1 MNTFTFT
8 LLYRFLE
15 AIELN
20 FLDLVLKRLISLSEG
35 LKSQPEN
42 IIGVDISS
50 AAIKLLEVE
59 ASSDGFNVTAYGV
72 EALPEGVIFDREI
85 VDVKKIAE
93 VLTSVYKKS
102 GARSRNVV
110 VAVSGS
116 SVISNYIDLP
126 SNLTAKQME
135 ARVQLEAETIIP
147 FPLEN
152 VHLDFAVVGES
163 PINKNQLRI
172 QVVACQRDYVDRRKE
187 VVQLAG
193 LDPIVVDVETFAFA
207 RAYETLINSEFKTP
221 KKQQGLI
228 RKDDV
233 VAIADIGAN
242 QFTFLVLSNQ
252 TVIYSVEQPIGGR
265 QLTEEIQ
272 RHYNLTWAEAGR
284 AKRKGGL
291 DNDYI
296 ESMLQPF
303 KDLLVENLSR
313 CIQIFYS
320 STETNKIDKL
330 VLSGGVSKTEGLV
343 DQIAHSVGI
352 PTDIVD
358 LSKNVSISIPFN
370 RSRLDADIPSM
381 MLAFGLALTRE
392 SP

>member
-1 MNTFTFT
+1 
-8 LLYRFLE
+8 
-15 AIELN
+15 LN
-20 FLDLVLKRLISLSEG
+20 FLDLVLKKLLSLSEI
-35 LKSQPEN
+35 LKSHPKN

-59 ASSDGFNVTAYGV
+59 VDSDGF
-72 EALPEGVIFDREI
+72 ISDREI
-85 VDVKKIAE
+85 VDVKKIAS

-102 GARSRNVV
+102 GARSRNVA

-135 ARVQLEAETIIP
+135 ARVELDAETIIP

-163 PINKNQLRI
+163 PMNNDQVRV

-193 LDPIVVDVETFAFA
+193 LKPLVVDVETFAFA
-207 RAYETLINSEFKTP
+207 RAYQTLINAEYQAP
-221 KKQQGLI
+221 KKQQDLI
-228 RKDDV
+228 KKDDV
-233 VAIADIGAN
+233 VAIIDIGAT
-242 QFTFLVLSNQ
+242 QFTFLVLSDQ
-252 TVIYSVEQPIGGR
+252 TIIYSVEQPIGGR

-291 DNDYI
+291 DDDYAK
-296 ESMLQPF
+296 SMLQPF
-303 KDLLVENLSR
+303 KDLLVKHLSR

-330 VLSGGVSKTEGLV
+330 VLSGGVSQTEGLV
-343 DQIAHSVGI
+343 DQIGDSVGI
-352 PTDIVD
+352 ATDIIG
-358 LSKNVSISIPFN
+358 LSKNVFISAPIN

-392 SP
+392 SL